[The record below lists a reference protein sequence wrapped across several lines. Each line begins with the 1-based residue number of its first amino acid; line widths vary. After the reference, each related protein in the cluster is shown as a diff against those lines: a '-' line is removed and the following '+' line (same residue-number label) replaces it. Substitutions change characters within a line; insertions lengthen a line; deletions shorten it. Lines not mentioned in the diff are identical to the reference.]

1 VVTFEHDYYADLGKT
16 IRDESRKFMRS
27 KGYILAVGNVSMND
41 ECAYEDW
48 WVHPLYATDE
58 IREFILNDSSD
69 VVNMEKYM
77 LNLGK

>member
-1 VVTFEHDYYADLGKT
+1 LESYGYQLVVSNISDHGLA
-16 IRDESRKFMRS
+16 RD
-27 KGYILAVGNVSMND
+27 
-41 ECAYEDW
+41 YEDW

-58 IREFILNDSSD
+58 IRDFILNDSSD